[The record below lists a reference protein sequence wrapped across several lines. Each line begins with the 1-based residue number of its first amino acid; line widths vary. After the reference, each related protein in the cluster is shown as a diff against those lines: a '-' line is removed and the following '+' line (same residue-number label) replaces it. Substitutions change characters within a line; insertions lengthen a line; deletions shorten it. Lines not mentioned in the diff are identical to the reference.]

1 MSKLT
6 KQRII
11 IACFGIILYLD
22 APGPRE
28 IYDNIFGGV
37 KNHQYLFAGSEHD
50 VCRRIRRVVENG
62 RPKIFVENLSTNDMH
77 IYHTH
82 KRLRA
87 LIMLCHSYRH
97 EEH

>member
-11 IACFGIILYLD
+11 IACVGIIIYLD

-37 KNHQYLFAGSEHD
+37 RNPQYLFASSELD
-50 VCRRIRRVVENG
+50 VCRRIRRVVDSGKTN
-62 RPKIFVENLSTNDMH
+62 IYIENLSSHNVF
-77 IYHTH
+77 IYYTH

-87 LIMLCHSYRH
+87 TIMTCHKYRH
-97 EEH
+97 EDQ